1 MSDGRIVI
9 TSEPSLSPGEIAS
22 RTFATS
28 FRGYDQG
35 EVRHYL
41 ERVASE
47 LTSAIDRENE
57 LKAQIDALRH
67 QAAHPE
73 LDEETLTNALGEEAA
88 SILRSA
94 REAASDIRAKAEQN
108 VARLVRD
115 AEEEGTRVRADAEGV
130 LSRRVE
136 EADAVAANIRQSA
149 EHDAHELRAHAHA
162 ESESELEAARA
173 RGKEMIVEAQ
183 AVRERVLTDLSR
195 RRRIAHLQVEQLRA
209 GRERLLEAYRVVRRT
224 LDEATDELSVAEAE
238 ARIAAEAAARKAAAE
253 AEVTAA
259 DIEAELDA
267 VRGTALPLV
276 DTTPPNRDAEAEA
289 TAVDVAEETKEA
301 ESVDAVDEVEQP
313 APSDSPEVGD
323 DARPAFEPGPEE
335 QAGGQTD
342 DQPEP
347 PPEERRSS
355 SLRILRPRRHDKAPE
370 DVKEPPPSLVTVEPE
385 EPDEGVRVLTP
396 DASEPSASNGA
407 SADTGVEPA
416 PAADITIANETV
428 TDLFARI
435 KADRAEAVAKAQ
447 EVLAEAERET
457 PRPDAE
463 TEVTAADAPPDPRVP
478 DTDESALQQRDAQL
492 VPLEAALVRKLK
504 RLLQDEQNEVLEL
517 LRTVRGRPAPDRV
530 LPTIADQGTRYREAV
545 APAMADALG
554 AGAGQ
559 VVAGDDTDAVELAD
573 DLAAELVG
581 ELRQRLEAALADVEG
596 SGEDGEGPPDDA
608 DVVDRIGAAYRQW
621 KSQRVEAL
629 ARHHLVWAWSTG
641 SYRATDEAA
650 SLRWIVDD
658 EGGPC
663 PDCDDNAL
671 AGATPRGE
679 QYPTG
684 QLHPPAHSGC
694 RCLLVPADQ

>member
-47 LTSAIDRENE
+47 LTSAIDRESE

-259 DIEAELDA
+259 EIEAELDA
-267 VRGTALPLV
+267 VRGT
-276 DTTPPNRDAEAEA
+276 
-289 TAVDVAEETKEA
+289 
-301 ESVDAVDEVEQP
+301 
-313 APSDSPEVGD
+313 
-323 DARPAFEPGPEE
+323 
-335 QAGGQTD
+335 
-342 DQPEP
+342 
-347 PPEERRSS
+347 
-355 SLRILRPRRHDKAPE
+355 
-370 DVKEPPPSLVTVEPE
+370 
-385 EPDEGVRVLTP
+385 
-396 DASEPSASNGA
+396 
-407 SADTGVEPA
+407 
-416 PAADITIANETV
+416 
-428 TDLFARI
+428 
-435 KADRAEAVAKAQ
+435 
-447 EVLAEAERET
+447 
-457 PRPDAE
+457 
-463 TEVTAADAPPDPRVP
+463 
-478 DTDESALQQRDAQL
+478 
-492 VPLEAALVRKLK
+492 
-504 RLLQDEQNEVLEL
+504 
-517 LRTVRGRPAPDRV
+517 
-530 LPTIADQGTRYREAV
+530 
-545 APAMADALG
+545 
-554 AGAGQ
+554 
-559 VVAGDDTDAVELAD
+559 
-573 DLAAELVG
+573 
-581 ELRQRLEAALADVEG
+581 
-596 SGEDGEGPPDDA
+596 
-608 DVVDRIGAAYRQW
+608 
-621 KSQRVEAL
+621 
-629 ARHHLVWAWSTG
+629 
-641 SYRATDEAA
+641 
-650 SLRWIVDD
+650 
-658 EGGPC
+658 
-663 PDCDDNAL
+663 
-671 AGATPRGE
+671 
-679 QYPTG
+679 
-684 QLHPPAHSGC
+684 
-694 RCLLVPADQ
+694 